1 MKTNPLV
8 SVITPA
14 YNVEHVLEE
23 TIKSVLNQTYNNFEF
38 IILED
43 ASPDNTWQIIQKWAK
58 KDKRIIPVKNETN
71 LYIAENRNKGL
82 LLAKG
87 KYIVWQDADDI
98 SVSSRIEKQVEF
110 MEQNPDVAIC
120 GGYLQSFNSTGLLDI
135 RKYATTDTDLRKNIF
150 KFSPVAQ
157 PAAIIRSS
165 VFKKIGNYNPK
176 YPPVEDLDM
185 AFRIGQH
192 YKFANLPQVVI
203 KYREHE
209 GSSTQNKH
217 KIMIDN
223 TLKIRKKYSKGY
235 GYTMNF
241 LDYLAYFATWCT
253 KFINPTITMKLF
265 KFARKAITLG
275 GFK

>member
-38 IILED
+38 IILDD

-58 KDKRIIPVKNETN
+58 KDKRIIPVKNEIN

-120 GGYLQSFNSTGLLDI
+120 GGYLQSFN
-135 RKYATTDTDLRKNIF
+135 
-150 KFSPVAQ
+150 
-157 PAAIIRSS
+157 
-165 VFKKIGNYNPK
+165 
-176 YPPVEDLDM
+176 
-185 AFRIGQH
+185 
-192 YKFANLPQVVI
+192 
-203 KYREHE
+203 
-209 GSSTQNKH
+209 
-217 KIMIDN
+217 
-223 TLKIRKKYSKGY
+223 
-235 GYTMNF
+235 
-241 LDYLAYFATWCT
+241 
-253 KFINPTITMKLF
+253 
-265 KFARKAITLG
+265 
-275 GFK
+275 